1 MQWNQENQNAF
12 EKLKSALASGPVLK
26 APEVDN
32 PFIVQTDACDLGIGA
47 VLSQL
52 NENGEEHPV
61 AYASRKLLP
70 RETRYSIIEKECLPI
85 GL

>member
-1 MQWNQENQNAF
+1 MPI
-12 EKLKSALASGPVLK
+12 KLIKK
-26 APEVDN
+26 KKKKKK
-32 PFIVQTDACDLGIGA
+32 TDACDLGTGA

-52 NENGEEHPV
+52 DENSEEHPV

-70 RETRYSIIEKECLPI
+70 RETRYSIIEKDCLPI